1 MPLTRGVF
9 QGVFHDKG
17 ALDDR
22 TRSIY
27 PSHVAGGLRGEKA
40 MTKPSPKV
48 QGVTGS
54 SRIRSKKTAKTPPSE
69 GPVSA
74 ASAGIRD
81 DADDVFDH
89 LSVALSSLGR
99 LSGEVQKQYQKW
111 SSDPPLDSNRQ
122 NRFTNKIDAWVTK
135 GLGII
140 DELRAA
146 NDAGQKLP
154 EHTKCTPK
162 EKFAKRMLAGLLAMR
177 TTQLLQ
183 TLVTKLQSLENRA
196 RQPIPP
202 EEAKKLWD
210 DFGEFVLLL
219 SRAGEEL
226 REIKRLIAAARTRFA
241 TGKAAT
247 ASGKTTGVSSR
258 ITSKPMDRPALRHGE
273 EASSGLDKLE
283 KEIDNLCRTLGNL
296 VADHEKLS
304 PEAAEARKTLTS
316 QHEDVLLT
324 WSNFERQMDGLQDRL
339 QHDEDCRELLTGH
352 PNAELL
358 KIGNAVQDV
367 ITSLRHRV
375 QACRVWLKAICC
387 RESTVFR
394 LPSDIPNQF
403 KDIINKAGKID
414 RRLRRMASRFGD
426 TAPVTRSAAHRR
438 RVDLSKCNADEIRIL
453 AQLLENLPAGTS
465 GHTVPSMAAATGFD
479 DQKVRRILNVLLK
492 KDGIPVIGRDE
503 QGSLRGK
510 GKTSPH
516 HLFFIV
522 PEHVAHVRD
531 FVRGS

>member
-1 MPLTRGVF
+1 
-9 QGVFHDKG
+9 
-17 ALDDR
+17 
-22 TRSIY
+22 
-27 PSHVAGGLRGEKA
+27 
-40 MTKPSPKV
+40 
-48 QGVTGS
+48 
-54 SRIRSKKTAKTPPSE
+54 
-69 GPVSA
+69 VSA

-81 DADDVFDH
+81 AADDVFDH
-89 LSVALSSLGR
+89 LSLALSSLGR
-99 LSGEVQKQYQKW
+99 LSGEVQKQYQTW
-111 SSDPPLDSNRQ
+111 SADPPLDSNRQ
-122 NRFTNKIDAWVTK
+122 NRFTNKIDAWVTN
-135 GLGII
+135 GLWII

-146 NDAGQKLP
+146 NNAGRKLP
-154 EHTKCTPK
+154 EHEKCTPK
-162 EKFAKRMLAGLLAMR
+162 EKFAKAMLAGLRAMR

-183 TLVTKLQSLENRA
+183 NLVTKLQSLANRA

-210 DFGEFVLLL
+210 DFGAFVLLL

-226 REIKRLIAAARTRFA
+226 RQIKQLITAARTRFA

-358 KIGNAVQDV
+358 QIGNAVQDV

-394 LPSDIPNQF
+394 LPSDVPNQF
-403 KDIINKAGKID
+403 QDIIDKAGKID
-414 RRLRRMASRFGD
+414 RRLRRMALRFGE
-426 TAPVTRSAAHRR
+426 TAPVTRSAAHHRS
-438 RVDLSKCNADEIRIL
+438 VDLSKCSPDEVVIL
-453 AQLLENLPAGTS
+453 RHLLEEVPGGS
-465 GHTVPSMAAATGFD
+465 PGHTVRSVAAATGFHW
-479 DQKVRRILNVLLK
+479 QKVGRLLK
-492 KDGIPVIGRDE
+492 RLGEDGIRVIGRDKRA
-503 QGSLRGK
+503 SLRGRSN
-510 GKTSPH
+510 TSPR
-516 HLFFIV
+516 HLFFIA
-522 PEHVAHVRD
+522 PEQAAHVRD